1 MHKCDMVTFI
11 ASCWLGVGSCIA
23 STTDLAPSHPDR
35 PWNPNTTFN
44 GQLLPGTLANP
55 SATLDYTLPPNPAL
69 AVLPP
74 ALDVDH
80 EKSYSLAE
88 LVDIAESNNPNTRV
102 AWNDARQAALAVN
115 LVESAYLPRVT
126 GSAMGAY
133 QSSSKQ
139 DSAYGLSLNSNSSAS
154 GAIAALSLEWL
165 LFDFGKRDAIVDAA
179 KQTSVISNIAFT
191 ATHQQLI
198 YAVTVA
204 FYAHA
209 SASEHVKTA
218 AKSLEN
224 IKTIEDAAQDRYK
237 HGIGTVIEVAQAR
250 QASAQANL
258 MLVQAN
264 GALEDAYFNLISAM
278 GISPLTKLKIA
289 DIAGRKLSP
298 DMLLPVEKIVTDA
311 LTRRPDVLSAYA
323 AQKVS
328 QANIAAQE
336 AEFKPKVFV
345 AASVAQSSGG
355 VSLTALPGIGSQAPT
370 IDLSGSRRSGNVF
383 VGVTMPIYDGGMRTT
398 TLAKARIE
406 AENAEIRLTR
416 VRDDAVH
423 QIILSRNALN
433 TSLSAYSAAEA
444 LLSATQTTFDAALA
458 AYRSGVG
465 SITELTLAETQLL
478 QAKNTMSDSYNKAL
492 AAATTLALST
502 GALGAAP
509 K

>member
-1 MHKCDMVTFI
+1 M
-11 ASCWLGVGSCIA
+11 
-23 STTDLAPSHPDR
+23 
-35 PWNPNTTFN
+35 
-44 GQLLPGTLANP
+44 
-55 SATLDYTLPPNPAL
+55 
-69 AVLPP
+69 
-74 ALDVDH
+74 
-80 EKSYSLAE
+80 
-88 LVDIAESNNPNTRV
+88 
-102 AWNDARQAALAVN
+102 
-115 LVESAYLPRVT
+115 
-126 GSAMGAY
+126 
-133 QSSSKQ
+133 
-139 DSAYGLSLNSNSSAS
+139 
-154 GAIAALSLEWL
+154 
-165 LFDFGKRDAIVDAA
+165 
-179 KQTSVISNIAFT
+179 
-191 ATHQQLI
+191 
-198 YAVTVA
+198 
-204 FYAHA
+204 
-209 SASEHVKTA
+209 KTA

-398 TLAKARIE
+398 TLAKARID

-492 AAATTLALST
+492 AAAATLALST